1 MSHRHRFTLISKEIF
16 ILSCHIVFYRDT
28 IHA

>member
-1 MSHRHRFTLISKEIF
+1 MSHRHRFALISKEIF
-16 ILSCHIVFYRDT
+16 ILSCHIVFHRVT

>member
-16 ILSCHIVFYRDT
+16 ILSCHIAPHRVT